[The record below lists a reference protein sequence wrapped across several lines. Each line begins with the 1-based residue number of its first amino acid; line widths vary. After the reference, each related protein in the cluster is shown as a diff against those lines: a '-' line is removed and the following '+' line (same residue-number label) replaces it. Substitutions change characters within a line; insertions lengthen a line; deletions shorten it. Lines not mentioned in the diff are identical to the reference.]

1 MNYAPS
7 LQEQIDAEIENG
19 IAEFYKILFHGFTD
33 TEKAAAKKD
42 LAKLWKS
49 AELPETE
56 KNIFTRL

>member
-7 LQEQIDAEIENG
+7 LQEQIDAEIDKG
-19 IAEFYKILFHGFTD
+19 IAEFYNILFHGFTD

-42 LAKLWKS
+42 LANLWKS
-49 AELPETE
+49 AERPETE